1 MPSAVRTTALAVFCL
16 CFLGV
21 TGAGFLAAR
30 WRRADLHS
38 LEEWGLAGRR
48 FGTLIVWFLIGG
60 DCYTAYTIIAV
71 PAALYGGGAIG
82 FFAVPYA
89 VLSYPLMLLVLPKL
103 WTICHRERYVT
114 LSDYVRGRYR
124 NRWLSIAF
132 AVTGILATMP
142 YIALQLVGIR
152 EVIAALGIRGEWPLI
167 VAFIILAAYTYTS
180 GLRAPAA
187 IAIVKDIMLYI
198 MVIAAVI
205 VIPIKLGGYTAIFA
219 SAAHS
224 LSHQPTPAS
233 IILRPTQYWS
243 YSTLAIGSA
252 LALMLYPH
260 TFTGILSASSANVI
274 RRNTA
279 LMPAYNLLLGLVA
292 LLGLM
297 ALSAGIQSTDT
308 SAVVPL
314 LLTRM
319 FPEWFAGFC
328 LAAIGIG
335 ALVPAA
341 IMSIA
346 TANLFTRNLW
356 GEFARTPL
364 TPAQEARMAKL
375 VSLVVKFGA
384 LAFILT
390 ASARYAIELQLLGGI
405 WIVQMVPAIL
415 FGLFTRWFRGPA
427 LLAGWAAGMLAGT
440 GMVVSMGMKTSVY
453 PLHVLGHTYS
463 MYAALPAGVIN
474 LIVTA
479 LVSLVAGRDTE
490 IEAAQIPPLPPPTL
504 NEV

>member
-1 MPSAVRTTALAVFCL
+1 
-16 CFLGV
+16 
-21 TGAGFLAAR
+21 
-30 WRRADLHS
+30 
-38 LEEWGLAGRR
+38 
-48 FGTLIVWFLIGG
+48 
-60 DCYTAYTIIAV
+60 
-71 PAALYGGGAIG
+71 
-82 FFAVPYA
+82 
-89 VLSYPLMLLVLPKL
+89 
-103 WTICHRERYVT
+103 
-114 LSDYVRGRYR
+114 
-124 NRWLSIAF
+124 
-132 AVTGILATMP
+132 MP

-224 LSHQPTPAS
+224 LSHQPTPGA
-233 IILRPTQYWS
+233 IILRPPQYWS

-297 ALSAGIQSTDT
+297 ALRAGIQSTDT

-319 FPEWFAGFC
+319 FPQWFAGFC

-356 GEFARTPL
+356 GEFVRTPL
-364 TPAQEARMAKL
+364 TPPQEARMAKL

>member
-1 MPSAVRTTALAVFCL
+1 
-16 CFLGV
+16 
-21 TGAGFLAAR
+21 
-30 WRRADLHS
+30 
-38 LEEWGLAGRR
+38 
-48 FGTLIVWFLIGG
+48 
-60 DCYTAYTIIAV
+60 
-71 PAALYGGGAIG
+71 
-82 FFAVPYA
+82 
-89 VLSYPLMLLVLPKL
+89 
-103 WTICHRERYVT
+103 
-114 LSDYVRGRYR
+114 
-124 NRWLSIAF
+124 
-132 AVTGILATMP
+132 
-142 YIALQLVGIR
+142 
-152 EVIAALGIRGEWPLI
+152 
-167 VAFIILAAYTYTS
+167 
-180 GLRAPAA
+180 
-187 IAIVKDIMLYI
+187 MLYI

-205 VIPIKLGGYTAIFA
+205 VIPMKLGGYGAIFA

-224 LSHQPTPAS
+224 LAHQTPPAS
-233 IILRPTQYWS
+233 ILLRPSQYWS
-243 YSTLAIGSA
+243 YSSLAIGSA
-252 LALMLYPH
+252 LAILFYPH
-260 TFTGILSASSANVI
+260 TITGLLSASSANVI

-279 LMPAYNLLLGLVA
+279 LIPAYNLLLGLIA

-297 ALSAGIQSTDT
+297 ALTAGIQSSDT

-328 LAAIGIG
+328 LAAISIG

-356 GEFARTPL
+356 GEFVRTPL
-364 TPAQEARMAKL
+364 SVAQEARMAKM

-415 FGLFTRWFRGPA
+415 CGLFTRWFRSPA
-427 LLAGWAAGMLAGT
+427 LLAGWGAGMLSGT
-440 GMVVSMGMKTSVY
+440 GMVMAMGMKTSVF
-453 PLHVLGHTYS
+453 PLHVLGHTYA
-463 MYAALPAGVIN
+463 MYAALPAGAIN

-479 LVSLVAGRDTE
+479 LVSLAMGRDTE
-490 IEAAQIPPLPPPTL
+490 TEAAQIPPLPPPTL